1 MALLLFYRFFPAAAR
16 LQPSGNYFTASGR
29 RIWVRHHVFLSVR
42 FPVSNTQK
50 ERKDMHIFL
59 SELELNEL
67 LEFIEFAKH
76 SVNSLIP

>member
-1 MALLLFYRFFPAAAR
+1 
-16 LQPSGNYFTASGR
+16 
-29 RIWVRHHVFLSVR
+29 
-42 FPVSNTQK
+42 VSNTQK
-50 ERKDMHIFL
+50 EPKDMHVFL